1 MEMENF
7 KVMKIGSKTVKI
19 ESDDKELLNK
29 ITNFIEK
36 EVKVRLS
43 RKEYEEYVRKLKDD
57 ADRRLRLLRAMP
69 TLTVLDGNSKLKKV
83 LEEHWREEYE
93 KEIQQKLEKIEVVD

>member
-36 EVKVRLS
+36 EVRVRMS
-43 RKEYEEYVRKLKDD
+43 RKEYEEYVRKLKHF
-57 ADRRLRLLRAMP
+57 ADIRIRILRAISITNP
-69 TLTVLDGNSKLKKV
+69 DKV
-83 LEEHWREEYE
+83 LEEKWREDYD
-93 KEIQQKLEKIEVVD
+93 KRIQKKLEKIEVVD

>member
-43 RKEYEEYVRKLKDD
+43 RKEYEEYVRKLKDN
-57 ADRRLRLLRAMP
+57 ADRRLRLSLAIFATP
-69 TLTVLDGNSKLKKV
+69 HSWKI
-83 LEEHWREEYE
+83 LEEKWREESD